1 MMSEARALIT
11 ELDAALS
18 NAPDSRQL
26 SILRRVTDL
35 FLDGSEIFSD
45 DCIALFDDVIGRL
58 IEKADPQALIELSD
72 RLAPL
77 VSAPAN
83 VIASLARSD
92 NIAVS
97 GPVLGKSNALTDQT
111 LAEIAG
117 TKGQK
122 QLVAIADRTK
132 ISEAVTDILVERGNS
147 EIAHKLVANAGA
159 CISELGFVKLIN
171 RCKSDEALAAAIAKR
186 TDIPPELEPFLKLAL
201 VP

>member
-1 MMSEARALIT
+1 MSEARSLVA

-18 NAPDSRQL
+18 NASDSRQAA
-26 SILRRVTDL
+26 ILRRVTDL
-35 FLDGSEIFSD
+35 FLDGSKIFSD
-45 DCIALFDDVIGRL
+45 DYVAVFDDVIGRL
-58 IEKADPQALIELSD
+58 IQKAEHPALIELSN

-77 VSAPAN
+77 INAPTN
-83 VIASLARSD
+83 VIASLASND
-92 NIAVS
+92 DIAVS
-97 GPVLGKSNALTDQT
+97 GPVLEKSNALTDQA

-122 QLVAIADRTK
+122 HLAAIAGRLK
-132 ISEAVTDILVERGNS
+132 ISETVTDILVERGNS
-147 EIAHKLVANAGA
+147 EIAHSVIANLGA

-171 RCKSDEALAAAIAKR
+171 RCKDDEALAAAIANR

>member
-122 QLVAIADRTK
+122 QLVAIAGRTK